1 MSASNAY
8 LVLQGGRVIDPAS
21 GLDAVADVVVHD
33 GHIIEVGENAALSY
47 PSAQVRD
54 VSEHLVTPGLI
65 DIHTHCYP
73 GLGDFCLPTD
83 LMGVNSGV
91 PVIVDAGTASTTIIE
106 LARRAVIDHPDTKT
120 KVLALMDPSQIYLA
134 NKTFICHYLRIA
146 DDERNIDIESAR
158 QVVNANRDVI
168 VGFKVRPTITS
179 NPDRSPFLDAAHEIA
194 DDLPIMIHLG
204 SFPHTPVLDTS
215 KLLYQL
221 REGDIITHACR
232 GGGGQLDDRG
242 EPTRAF
248 IDAYERGV
256 LLDIGHSAGDF
267 HFRTARRLIER
278 GFMPNTI
285 STDLNVFNVEGPVYS
300 LSTTMSKIW
309 ALGVPL
315 AQVIKMNTVNA
326 AKAIRRSDQY
336 GELVAGRSAEVS
348 VLRIEEGRFSLSD
361 GHETIE
367 TSRRLRA
374 VGCLRGGVWHDAV
387 HDLKGVASALKE
399 AV

>member
-1 MSASNAY
+1 MSAQNAY
-8 LVLQGGRVIDPAS
+8 LVLQGGRVLDPAS
-21 GLDAVADVVVHD
+21 GLDAVADVVVQD
-33 GHIIEVGENAALSY
+33 GAIVEVGANAGAKY
-47 PSAQVRD
+47 PGAQIKD
-54 VSEHLVTPGLI
+54 VSGHLVTPGLI

-83 LMGVNSGV
+83 LMGVDSGV

-106 LARRAVIDHPDTKT
+106 LARRAIIDHPDTKT

-146 DDERNIDIESAR
+146 DDERNIDIESAK
-158 QVVNANRDVI
+158 QVIDANRDVI
-168 VGFKVRPTITS
+168 VGFKVRPTITT

-194 DDLPIMIHLG
+194 GDLPIMIHLG
-204 SFPHTPVLDTS
+204 SFPHTPVLETD

-232 GGGGQLDDRG
+232 GGGGQLDDKG
-242 EPTRAF
+242 EPTKPF

-267 HFRTARRLIER
+267 HFRTARRMIER
-278 GFMPNTI
+278 GYLPNTI
-285 STDLNVFNVEGPVYS
+285 STDLNVFNVDGPVFS

-315 AQVIKMNTVNA
+315 VDVIKMNTVNA
-326 AKAIRRSDQY
+326 AKAIRRSDLY
-336 GELVAGRSAEVS
+336 GELSVGRSAEVS
-348 VLRIEEGRFSLSD
+348 VLRIEEGPVKLSD

-367 TSRRLRA
+367 ASRRLRA
-374 VGCLRGGVWHDAV
+374 VGCLRGGVWYDAV
-387 HDLKGVASALKE
+387 HDLKGVTAELQE